1 VFFITINILW
11 LFVWQWFAHRL
22 VGLRLWDVLCDI
34 IPFLVFTVLV
44 MIVTWWITRGISN
57 LWLLLVSKILI
68 AAALYAGVMWLSGAK
83 IMRESIAYLF
93 HHSKMNDQ
101 DE

>member
-1 VFFITINILW
+1 
-11 LFVWQWFAHRL
+11 
-22 VGLRLWDVLCDI
+22 
-34 IPFLVFTVLV
+34 
-44 MIVTWWITRGISN
+44 
-57 LWLLLVSKILI
+57 VSKILI